1 MINFAWLIPL
11 FPTVAALI
19 NGLFG
24 RKYMR
29 HHYSDYIATGAV
41 MTSFLISLIVFFE
54 VVAGARLNTDYWDW
68 IVSGDF
74 QVSFGFMIDPLTAIM
89 LVVVTGISSL
99 IHLYSIGYMHDDE
112 GYYRF
117 FTYLSMFTV
126 SMLILVMGNN
136 YLLMFLGWE
145 GVGLCSYLLIGFW
158 FEKKSAGDA
167 SKKAFVTNRVGD
179 LGFVLGLFLLFT
191 QLGTLDYVKAF
202 ELAHEG
208 RLSVEAATAITLLLF
223 IGATAKSAQIPLY
236 TWLPD
241 AMEGP
246 TPVSALIHAATM
258 VTAGVYMVARSHA
271 IYHLAPFTM
280 EVVAVVGAVTAL
292 FAATIATAQNDIKRV
307 VAYSTVSHLG
317 YMFMGLGLGAYTAGI
332 YHLFTHAFF
341 KACLFLGAGSVIHAL
356 SGEQDIRKM
365 GGLFPLIKVTSV
377 TFLIAALANAGIF
390 PFAGFFS
397 KDEILWA
404 AFSGGHYFLWAIGA
418 TAAFC
423 SSFYMF
429 RLFFLTFTG
438 ESRVDEHVA
447 HHIHESPKVM
457 TVPLVILAFLA
468 TTVGA
473 LAVPPGAGFIHNFLE
488 PVFGAHEVEL
498 KGVVAEFFHKFEALV
513 TGEPTAHGHLLE
525 YFMMLVSLFIAISGI
540 GISYLMYYK
549 KVEALNPDVLSQRF
563 RLVYQAFLN
572 KYWVDELYDFLFVNP
587 TKKAGQRLW
596 DFDGKVVDG
605 AVNGTSWIALIKAEI
620 TNFTDKYVVDGTVNG
635 IALFVDLKSRV
646 LRRMQTGDVQNY
658 ALVMLLG
665 VVFVMGVYYFY

>member
-11 FPTVAALI
+11 LPTIAALA

-29 HHYSDYIATGAV
+29 HHYSDYLATGAV

-54 VVAGARLNTDYWDW
+54 VVSGSRLNVNYWEW
-68 IVSGDF
+68 IVSGDLHI
-74 QVSFGFMIDPLTAIM
+74 SFGFFIDPLTAVM
-89 LVVVTGISSL
+89 LIVVTGVSSL
-99 IHLYSIGYMHDDE
+99 VHLYSIGYMHDDH

-126 SMLILVMGNN
+126 SMLMLVMGNN

-167 SKKAFVTNRVGD
+167 AKKAFVTNRVGD
-179 LGFVLGLFLLFT
+179 LGFVLGLFLLIS
-191 QLGTLDYVKAF
+191 QLGTLDYLQVF
-202 ELAHEG
+202 RLAPTH
-208 RLSVEAATAITLLLF
+208 LSTEIVTAITLLLF
-223 IGATAKSAQIPLY
+223 VGATAKSAQIPLY

-258 VTAGVYMVARSHA
+258 VTAGVYMVARSHVLYSMAPATLEVIA
-271 IYHLAPFTM
+271 IL
-280 EVVAVVGAVTAL
+280 GALTAL
-292 FAATIATAQNDIKRV
+292 YAATIATAQNDIKRI
-307 VAYSTVSHLG
+307 VAYSTVSQLG

-341 KACLFLGAGSVIHAL
+341 KACLFLGCGSVIHAL

-365 GGLFPLIKVTSV
+365 GGLFPHIKITSI

-404 AFSGGHYFLWAIGA
+404 AFSGGHYFIWAIGA

-438 ESRVDEHVA
+438 ESRVDKHTA

-457 TVPLVILAFLA
+457 TIPLIILAFMA
-468 TTVGA
+468 ATVGA
-473 LAVPPGAGFIHNFLE
+473 LALPPGNGFIHHFLGS
-488 PVFGAHEVEL
+488 VFGHHEHEL
-498 KGVVAEFFHKFEALV
+498 KGVASELFHKFVAII
-513 TGEPTAHGHLLE
+513 TGGPTAHGHLLE
-525 YFMMLVSLFIAISGI
+525 YFMMVVSLGIAFSGI
-540 GISYLMYYK
+540 GLAYLMYHK
-549 KVEALNPDVLSQRF
+549 KIEALNPDVLSSRF
-563 RLVYQAFLN
+563 RFIYQTFLN

-587 TKKAGQRLW
+587 SKKSGQRLW

-605 AVNGTSWIALIKAEI
+605 AVNGASWVALIKSEI

-635 IALFVDLKSRV
+635 LAIFVDIKSRI
-646 LRRMQTGDVQNY
+646 LRRAQTGDVQNY
-658 ALVMLLG
+658 ALVMIFG